1 MVNFRYLDQPI
12 PHMASCALSENGHE
26 AFFALAFQTSMVL
39 YTMNSGTGHVVSTE
53 LKESYIVPRILT
65 NLTGA
70 FR

>member
-1 MVNFRYLDQPI
+1 
-12 PHMASCALSENGHE
+12 MASCALSENGRE
-26 AFFALAFQTSMVL
+26 AFFALAYQSSMML
-39 YTMNSGTGHVVSTE
+39 YTMNCATGQVIQTE

>member
-1 MVNFRYLDQPI
+1 MNYLDQPI
-12 PHMASCALSENGHE
+12 PHTAACTLSENGQE
-26 AFFALAFQTSMVL
+26 AYFALAYQSSMIL
-39 YTMNSGTGHVVSTE
+39 YTMNCFNSQVTFVE